1 MKQVLIVAE
10 GKIARIF
17 IEALLEKYFSN
28 NYYII
33 VSNDKDIV
41 ELRYPT
47 SFKIYTFDPL
57 AEFRLSSLL
66 THNLHD
72 IFVIMPDS
80 RQRDEVCSI
89 IRKFAKDIPITIS
102 CESKAEV
109 KESLLHDPN
118 LNTISTSFITAR
130 VLINQVPNIPL
141 IARGFGLNK
150 GEIMQINISFG
161 SAYSYISIGSIQQ
174 KGWKIVGIYR
184 KNTFLVAKVSMII
197 QPNDSILVVGEPRI
211 LNNIYKKINSNK
223 GNFPAPFGIDIYVYI
238 DFRYSND
245 REINNIINDALW
257 LHKKIKNEKLVINI
271 LNPNNI
277 EKLNEIKKIARKDI
291 IINID
296 YSRKTASQKIEEDS
310 SQKIGLIIIDSNML
324 ISSKNRRILYKT
336 NTPILKIG
344 KATRLKD
351 IKSTLVLC
359 SSNALHIQN
368 ISYAIVDFASQLDLS
383 VKLYEFEIDG
393 EYNTNLATYYQN
405 IGRIFNKK
413 IIIEQTNTK
422 NPIFWL
428 HQNDDKLIQFIPL
441 EIDLLKPRI
450 FWLLNK
456 NTDCL
461 SLNIDKNPQ
470 ILMPL

>member
-1 MKQVLIVAE
+1 MKQVLIIAE

-17 IEALLEKYFSN
+17 IESLIEKYFSN
-28 NYYII
+28 NYYTII
-33 VSNDKDIV
+33 SNDKEIL
-41 ELRYPT
+41 ELNFST
-47 SFKIYTFDPL
+47 SFKLYTFDPL
-57 AEFRLSSLL
+57 AQYHLSPLI

-72 IFVIMPDS
+72 IFVIMSDAK
-80 RQRDEVCSI
+80 QRDEVCSI
-89 IRKFAKDIPITIS
+89 IRKLNKDIPITIS
-102 CESKAEV
+102 CESKSET
-109 KESLLHDPN
+109 KESLLQDSN

-130 VLINQVPNIPL
+130 ALISKIPNIPI

-150 GEIMQINISFG
+150 GEIMQINIPFG

-184 KNTFLVAKVSMII
+184 KNDFLVARASMII
-197 QPNDSILVVGEPRI
+197 QPNDSILVVGEPRV
-211 LNNIYKKINSNK
+211 LNNVYKKISSNK
-223 GNFPAPFGIDIYVYI
+223 GNFPAPFGLDIYVYI
-238 DFRYSND
+238 DFRNSSEI
-245 REINNIINDALW
+245 EINNIINDALW

-277 EKLNEIKKIARKDI
+277 AKLFELKQIANEDI

-296 YSRKTASQKIEEDS
+296 YDRKTISQKIQEDS
-310 SQKIGLIIIDSNML
+310 SKKIGLIVIIPNTL
-324 ISSKNRRILYKT
+324 QSSKQRRILYKT

-344 KATRLKD
+344 KTTRLKD

-359 SSNALHIQN
+359 SSNSIHIQN

-383 VKLYEFEIDG
+383 IKLYEFEIDE

-428 HQNDDKLIQFIPL
+428 HHNDDKLIQFIPL
-441 EIDLLKPRI
+441 EIDLLKSRI

-456 NTDCL
+456 NADYL